1 MVTARPVGPAPALAT
16 WRLVVAGVAVAM
28 LAAVVVTNVPGNPLV
43 TWRAHPVPGRVFAH
57 TPAVLLLLALHPA
70 ITAGLRRLGRIPIRQ
85 FAPGFGAV
93 LLGVAVAMVLLT
105 VAAPDTTQNLMTREW
120 GLVEPLQFA
129 VYGAG
134 VLACREAARI
144 VGAGHP
150 RRGLYRVGAVVLAV
164 MMLEEIDYLGIG
176 GNVVEWFGAP
186 QGRIRGVYVGS
197 LHDLLNLAE
206 HYGTTAFVLLV
217 ATVLLVAAYLL
228 HRSTAL
234 LAELRSATSLPLLVT
249 VVLMGLAQADDLIG
263 FAGLTLAPEGPTMAF
278 EEPLELLALLG
289 LLASLVLKLGREL
302 RGQAAGADP
311 AASRS
316 SPFR

>member
-1 MVTARPVGPAPALAT
+1 MVTAGRIDAAPAIAT
-16 WRLVVAGVAVAM
+16 WRLVLTGVAVAM

-43 TWRAHPVPGRVFAH
+43 NWKDHPVPGRVFAH
-57 TPAVLLLLALHPA
+57 TPVVLLLFALHPT
-70 ITAGLRRLGRIPIRQ
+70 IVAGLRRLARIPLGR
-85 FAPGFGAV
+85 FVPGFGAV
-93 LLGVAVAMVLLT
+93 LVGVAVAMVLLT
-105 VAAPDTTQNLMTREW
+105 VAAPGTMQNLMTREW

-134 VLACREAARI
+134 VLACREAARV

-150 RRGLYRVGAVVLAV
+150 RRGLYRAGAVVLAV
-164 MMLEEIDYLGIG
+164 LMLEEIDYLGIG

-186 QGRIRGVYVGS
+186 RGRIRGVYVGS

-217 ATVLLVAAYLL
+217 ATVLVVVAYLL
-228 HRSTAL
+228 QRSTAL
-234 LAELRSATSLPLLVT
+234 FAELRSATSLPLLVT

-263 FAGLTLAPEGPTMAF
+263 FAGVMLAPEGPTIAF

-289 LLASLVLKLGREL
+289 LLASLLLKLGREL
-302 RGQAAGADP
+302 RAQP
-311 AASRS
+311 ASSS
-316 SPFR
+316 SPLR